1 MFGGDRRYGMD
12 GWTCSLILEVS
23 DVLDIFFEYSLKI
36 PQICSNILDISL
48 SGGRGG
54 LTGEAGG

>member
-1 MFGGDRRYGMD
+1 MD

-36 PQICSNILDISL
+36 PQICSNTVVRGQDRQIINSKNKNKIL
-48 SGGRGG
+48 GKNFF
-54 LTGEAGG
+54 